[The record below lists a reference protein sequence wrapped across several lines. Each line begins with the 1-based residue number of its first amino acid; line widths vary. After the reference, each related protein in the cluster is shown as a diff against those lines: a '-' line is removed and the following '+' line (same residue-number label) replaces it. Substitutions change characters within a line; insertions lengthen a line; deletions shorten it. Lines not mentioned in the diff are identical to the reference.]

1 MFISNYAFSEC
12 DKATQLDYFNRV
24 IVKAKRGY
32 MLYNA
37 INIYDHYSASEF
49 IKLLQDHGIKPKIH
63 PEPVFSYTGNVLIT
77 WDKS

>member
-1 MFISNYAFSEC
+1 
-12 DKATQLDYFNRV
+12 
-24 IVKAKRGY
+24 